1 MNKNELFFCVFVIL
15 FSITGFAGVNC
26 EQCGHE
32 YEGEGCPYEEQH
44 QLLLG
49 QLEALIGSHNE
60 STSEACSMNSGD
72 SFNHFYLDPG
82 WGSLPMVTYL
92 PNGNSVMLLNAAPPK
107 FSVHDSRQLYDY
119 FKLKADRYSEGS
131 LEWRSVWQGAYAFA
145 MAMANSYNI
154 NYLFLG
160 LSALTKLQR
169 FKDALNLLEYIKN
182 NPVSQIDTKVIKRIK
197 SQEAFICYCIEMYDH
212 N

>member
-26 EQCGHE
+26 EQCGYE
-32 YEGEGCPYEEQH
+32 YEGESCPYEEQH
-44 QLLLG
+44 LLLLG
-49 QLEALIGSHNE
+49 ELEALVGSDNE
-60 STSEACSMNSGD
+60 STSEACSMISGD

-82 WGSLPMVTYL
+82 WGSLPMVTYF
-92 PNGNSVMLLNAAPPK
+92 PNGYSVMLLNVAPPK

-131 LEWRSVWQGAYAFA
+131 LEWISVWQVAYAFA
-145 MAMANSYNI
+145 MANPYNI

-160 LSALTKLQR
+160 LSALTKLKR
-169 FKDALNLLEYIKN
+169 LNDALNLLEYIKTH
-182 NPVSQIDTKVIKRIK
+182 PFSQIDAKVIGRIK

>member
-26 EQCGHE
+26 EQCGYE
-32 YEGEGCPYEEQH
+32 YEGESCPYEEQH
-44 QLLLG
+44 LLLFG
-49 QLEALIGSHNE
+49 ELEALVGSDNE
-60 STSEACSMNSGD
+60 STSEACSMISGD

-92 PNGNSVMLLNAAPPK
+92 PNGNSVMLLNAASPK
-107 FSVHDSRQLYDY
+107 YSEYDSKQLYDY
-119 FKLKADRYSEGS
+119 FKLKAGRCCEGS
-131 LEWRSVWQGAYAFA
+131 LKWINVWQEAYALA
-145 MAMANSYNI
+145 MEDSCNI

-160 LSALTKLQR
+160 LSALVKLQR
-169 FKDALNLLEYIKN
+169 FNEALNMLEYIKN
-182 NPVSQIDTKVIKRIK
+182 HPASQIDAKVIKRIEH
-197 SQEAFICYCIEMYDH
+197 QEAFIYNCIGKYGS

>member
-32 YEGEGCPYEEQH
+32 YEGESCPYEEQH
-44 QLLLG
+44 LLLLD
-49 QLEALIGSHNE
+49 QLDALIGSDNE

-82 WGSLPMVTYL
+82 WGSLPVVTYF

-107 FSVHDSRQLYDY
+107 YSEYDSKQLYNS
-119 FKLKADRYSEGS
+119 FKLKADRYCEGS
-131 LEWRSVWQGAYAFA
+131 LEWISVWQEAYAFA
-145 MAMANSYNI
+145 MADSYNI

-160 LSALTKLQR
+160 VTALAKLQR
-169 FKDALNLLEYIKN
+169 FNEALNLLEYIKTH
-182 NPVSQIDTKVIKRIK
+182 PVSQIDAKVIKRIIK
-197 SQEAFICYCIEMYDH
+197 QENFIYHCIEKYDH